1 MKCVVVLAGLA
12 ACSKQD
18 RPPQPAPTTP
28 AVDAAVADPI
38 DVAGMDALY
47 AKPGQLVTTS
57 DGARLNFYC
66 VGTGAPAVI
75 LEAAYADWSPV
86 WLQVQSRVAKWTRV
100 CSYDRAGYGFSP
112 SGPKPRTVQQVTAEL
127 HDALHA
133 LHVTGPYVLVSHA
146 TGTNTIRAFADNYLD
161 EVAGLVMID
170 PDIRD
175 MVTDPDVLKNWLA
188 IDARNLT
195 ELHMCRDAVA
205 AHEKPPLVPPPDHPS
220 WTCDDLL
227 LRALPDPMFSAKL
240 NAALLEIATNLALYD
255 ALIDEK
261 ESRIADGAYLRDH
274 AISLGARPVR
284 VIATG
289 SQFRIGP
296 TTPPDRRAAAETLN
310 RTSLIYQQQL
320 LAASSNA
327 KRILADKNGSYVQ
340 LEAPGIVVGAI
351 REVYDQSGR

>member
-1 MKCVVVLAGLA
+1 MKWVLALACVA

-18 RPPQPAPTTP
+18 QPPTPAPTAP
-28 AVDAAVADPI
+28 AVADQTPI
-38 DVAGMDALY
+38 DVASMDALY

-57 DGARLNFYC
+57 DGAHLNFYC
-66 VGTGAPAVI
+66 VGTGAPAVV

-112 SGPKPRTVQQVTAEL
+112 SGPKPRSVQQVTAEL
-127 HDALHA
+127 RDALHE
-133 LHVTGPYVLVSHA
+133 LHITGPYVLVSHA

-175 MVTDPDVLKNWLA
+175 MVTDPDMLKEWLA
-188 IDARNLT
+188 VDARNLT

-220 WTCDDLL
+220 WTCDNLL

-289 SQFRIGP
+289 SQFSIGP
-296 TTPPDRRAAAETLN
+296 TTPPERRAALETLN
-310 RTSLIYQQQL
+310 RTGLIYQQQL
-320 LAASSNA
+320 LAMSSNA
-327 KRILADKNGSYVQ
+327 RRILADKNGSYVQ
-340 LEAPGIVVGAI
+340 LEAPDVVVGAI
-351 REVYDQSGR
+351 REVYDQTVR